1 MLELYFNDG
10 NFLPESREEEQ
21 SAETVL
27 NIMLAGKTT
36 DTEMCIWPCFYHAPM
51 CKGVLINLDD
61 GTTLRIKP
69 FLNKEGEPEPLLH
82 MRAGSELYLRRAGW
96 KYAKTQMRLFKF
108 MKDSGFIANGQY
120 VKSCVIRSGSA
131 LAPNWLRKYI
141 FEKALRK

>member
-51 CKGVLINLDD
+51 CKGVLINMDD

-69 FLNKEGEPEPLLH
+69 MIGCVTGETVGEVYQWV
-82 MRAGSELYLRRAGW
+82 SNY
-96 KYAKTQMRLFKF
+96 
-108 MKDSGFIANGQY
+108 D
-120 VKSCVIRSGSA
+120 
-131 LAPNWLRKYI
+131 
-141 FEKALRK
+141 